1 MSTDK
6 ELHEGRN
13 SNSTEIWASCIQI
26 SRSSPHIL
34 VQRTS
39 PIYVYR
45 SHFREIDENH
55 ETVLHNKKKPA
66 AVDLIIQHR
75 LPIEYLSR
83 STPPLNLLPTL
94 HYNSNGI
101 RRLDNS
107 HGRKLH
113 QELILE

>member
-13 SNSTEIWASCIQI
+13 SNSTEIWASCIPI
-26 SRSSPHIL
+26 PRSSPHNL

-45 SHFREIDENH
+45 SHFREKEEHHENI
-55 ETVLHNKKKPA
+55 LHNKKKPA
-66 AVDLIIQHR
+66 AVDLIIQH
-75 LPIEYLSR
+75 LLLIEHRSH
-83 STPPLNLLPTL
+83 STPPLNLLPIL

-101 RRLDNS
+101 RRLHNS
-107 HGRKLH
+107 HGGKLH
-113 QELILE
+113 QELILK